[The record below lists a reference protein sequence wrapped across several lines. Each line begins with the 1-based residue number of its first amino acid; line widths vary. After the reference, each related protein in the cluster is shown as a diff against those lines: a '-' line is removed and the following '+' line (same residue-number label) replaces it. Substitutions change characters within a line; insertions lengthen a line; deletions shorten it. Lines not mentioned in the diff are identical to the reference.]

1 LQQLSSPDLSAKAE
15 HLQSLISSLKS
26 VAVAF
31 SGGVDSAL
39 LLAVCQRVLG
49 TDAVL
54 ALTVESDMTPRV
66 ERERAAELAERLGA
80 RHRVVPLDAL
90 GDRDVVANR
99 PDRCYHCK
107 RAILHACW

>member
-1 LQQLSSPDLSAKAE
+1 M
-15 HLQSLISSLKS
+15 
-26 VAVAF
+26 AVAF
-31 SGGVDSAL
+31 SGGVDSTL